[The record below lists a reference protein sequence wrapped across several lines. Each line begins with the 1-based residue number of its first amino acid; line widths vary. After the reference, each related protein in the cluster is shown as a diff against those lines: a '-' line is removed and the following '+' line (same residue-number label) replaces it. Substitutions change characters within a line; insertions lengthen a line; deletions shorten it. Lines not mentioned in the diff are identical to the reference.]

1 LFKQSRQAQA
11 SNLRPIFWQHGIAVF
26 AASFCYAKITPAAL
40 QRGEFN
46 GRCGWHAEALGR
58 KRKSG
63 SSDFWRT
70 TSGPV
75 LPIAENAL
83 DGTKLSKACPMLKPF

>member
-40 QRGEFN
+40 QRGEFS
-46 GRCGWHAEALGR
+46 GRRG
-58 KRKSG
+58 
-63 SSDFWRT
+63 
-70 TSGPV
+70 
-75 LPIAENAL
+75 
-83 DGTKLSKACPMLKPF
+83 

>member
-1 LFKQSRQAQA
+1 LFKQSRQGPGFQFA
-11 SNLRPIFWQHGIAVF
+11 SNLRPIFWQRGIAVF

-40 QRGEFN
+40 QRGEFS
-46 GRCGWHAEALGR
+46 GGCGEDGEALGR

-70 TSGPV
+70 ASGPV
-75 LPIAENAL
+75 LPIAETPWMAP
-83 DGTKLSKACPMLKPF
+83 S

>member
-26 AASFCYAKITPAAL
+26 AASFCHAKITPAAL
-40 QRGEFN
+40 QRGEFS

-75 LPIAENAL
+75 LPIAETPWMAP
-83 DGTKLSKACPMLKPF
+83 S